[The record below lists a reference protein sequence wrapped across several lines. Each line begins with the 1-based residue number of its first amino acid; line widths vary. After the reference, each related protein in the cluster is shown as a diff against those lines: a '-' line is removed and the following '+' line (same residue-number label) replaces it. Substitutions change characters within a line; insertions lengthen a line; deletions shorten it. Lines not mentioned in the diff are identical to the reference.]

1 MTTTERQSSIFDIVS
16 KCLVRNVLKDLPI
29 NTDYIES
36 KAKQLCYCNQ
46 SKKESLINSIHSRC
60 ENDLVIRDK
69 EHLLSVLD
77 NLRCHSAY
85 VCNTVEFWR
94 LFNSLKR
101 FTHTT
106 SFFNTCK
113 PTIMATLNTL
123 ITLILSNKLLYAA
136 EMVECIESQLDA
148 SNKSFSQELAELL
161 ELKYALV
168 NLVQYRILPMILG
181 EPIVTAGFCGK
192 DPISDYSAEADRL
205 IELPVKTDI
214 IDSAYNYLSKRG
226 INPNNNVAEYIA
238 GLKIE
243 EVQTIANALPAI
255 ISSNGGS
262 LNGNEIAMAATA
274 AQSKGGT
281 FLPNINEKQLMEYS
295 KLLDIGKQYM
305 KGYKTDGAVTSPIT
319 NNGNIATFIPISG
332 SDMQKFT
339 ILEYLYIM
347 RVIANNIKKKNES
360 TKSNGVVMH
369 INSPLKIINLP
380 K

>member
-1 MTTTERQSSIFDIVS
+1 MMSQERQSIIFDIVS
-16 KCLVRNVLKDLPI
+16 KCLVRNVFKDLSI
-29 NTDYIES
+29 NTDYIEDR
-36 KAKQLCYCNQ
+36 AKQLCYCNP
-46 SKKESLINSIHSRC
+46 SKKESLINNIYSRC
-60 ENDLVIRDK
+60 ENELVIRDK

-77 NLRCHSAY
+77 NLRCNSVY

-101 FTHTT
+101 LTHTL
-106 SFFNTCK
+106 SFFNICR
-113 PTIMATLNTL
+113 PTILATLSTLLTL
-123 ITLILSNKLLYAA
+123 IISNKLIYAA
-136 EMVECIESQLDA
+136 EMVEFIEGRLDS
-148 SNKSFSQELAELL
+148 SNKTFSQELAELL

-181 EPIVTAGFCGK
+181 EPIITAGFCGK
-192 DPISDYSAEADRL
+192 DPISDYSEEADRL

-214 IDSAYNYLSKRG
+214 VDNVYKYLYKKG
-226 INPNNNVAEYIA
+226 INTSNNVAEYIA

-243 EVQTIANALPAI
+243 EVQTIANTLPSI
-255 ISSNGGS
+255 ISSSGLS
-262 LNGNEIAMAATA
+262 TGNNEAVSTIA
-274 AQSKGGT
+274 SKGKG
-281 FLPNINEKQLMEYS
+281 LLSNINENQIMEYS
-295 KLLDIGKQYM
+295 KLLDIGKQYI
-305 KGYKTDGAVTSPIT
+305 KGYKTDGAVSSPIT

-347 RVIANNIKKKNES
+347 RVMANNIKKKNES
-360 TKSNGVVMH
+360 GKSNGVVVH